1 MTILGII
8 VYERHVAVSKP
19 KHIHRMVTHKLVLLA
34 ASACFIPVFL
44 IAVGLFFPV
53 RPVRRFKEYFVA
65 TGM

>member
-8 VYERHVAVSKP
+8 VYERLVAVSKP

-53 RPVRRFKEYFVA
+53 RRFKEYFVA